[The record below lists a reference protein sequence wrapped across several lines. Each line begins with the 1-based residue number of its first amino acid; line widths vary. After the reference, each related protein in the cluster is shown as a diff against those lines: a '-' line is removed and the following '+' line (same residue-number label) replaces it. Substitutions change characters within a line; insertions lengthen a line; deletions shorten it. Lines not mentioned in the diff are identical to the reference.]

1 MSKLSHSQKI
11 IKATLI
17 SKYDQIYCCGNWT
30 LDGIDK
36 LEKQLKKFSW
46 SEAVTIIFNGSS
58 IEKMDTAGAW
68 LLFRT
73 LQTLELAG
81 HTIIRQE
88 FCPKHSDL
96 LEMMTNHAA
105 NYEPTIIVPPYN
117 ILERIGRIT
126 CVKYNELINFLAFIG
141 ETFIVFFQ
149 AILSPTHI
157 RWNAIFANLYSAGL
171 TALPI
176 IGLLTFLIGVVLAYQ
191 GGSQLDKY
199 GANILIVDLVG
210 ITLLRELA
218 PLITAIIVAGRTGSA
233 YTAQIGTMRVTNEI
247 DALRTIGISPMELL
261 VLPKL
266 LALIILMPLLSA
278 YADIMGILG
287 GMLISKLSFGVSM
300 TDFIERLPKAVS
312 LTNYIIGIAKAPF
325 FAAAIALI
333 ASYQG
338 FKVKGGAESV
348 GKQVTTSV
356 VQAIFLVI
364 VIDAVFAM
372 LFNFLGIGFL
382 K

>member
-1 MSKLSHSQKI
+1 MNDFSHSPKI
-11 IKATLI
+11 TKASLLTESDKI
-17 SKYDQIYCCGNWT
+17 SCRGNWT
-30 LDGIDK
+30 IDGISQ
-36 LEKQLKKFSW
+36 LEQQLKKISW
-46 SEAVTIIFNGSS
+46 QQTATIIFDGSS

-73 LQTLELAG
+73 QQTLKLAG
-81 HTIIRQE
+81 HTIICQE
-88 FCPKHSDL
+88 FNPKHSDL
-96 LEMMTNHAA
+96 LEMMSNHAT
-105 NYEPTIIVPPYN
+105 NYEPTTIVAPYN

-126 CVKYNELINFLAFIG
+126 YTKYNELINFLAFIG
-141 ETFIVFFQ
+141 ETFIVFIQ
-149 AILSPTHI
+149 AIFFPTRI
-157 RWNAIFANLYSAGL
+157 RWHAIFANLYSAGL

-176 IGLLTFLIGVVLAYQ
+176 IGLLAFLIGIVLAYQ

-233 YTAQIGTMRVTNEI
+233 YTAQIGTMRITNEI

-266 LALIILMPLLSA
+266 LALLILMPLLSA

-300 TDFIERLPKAVS
+300 TDFIDRLPKAVS
-312 LTNYIIGIAKAPF
+312 LTNYLIGIAKAPF

-333 ASYQG
+333 ACYQG
-338 FKVKGGAESV
+338 FKVQGGAESV

-364 VIDAVFAM
+364 VIDAVFAI
-372 LFNFLGIGFL
+372 LFNLLGIGFL